1 MSRPEEEVFI
11 CFDCEK
17 EIELVTMENLFKRNI
32 SIRLR
37 RCDKCR
43 HKEIRRLKRSI
54 KEGQRQLEI
63 LAKQM

>member
-17 EIELVTMENLFKRNI
+17 EIELVTMEKPSI

-37 RCDKCR
+37 VCDKCR

-63 LAKQM
+63 LEKQM